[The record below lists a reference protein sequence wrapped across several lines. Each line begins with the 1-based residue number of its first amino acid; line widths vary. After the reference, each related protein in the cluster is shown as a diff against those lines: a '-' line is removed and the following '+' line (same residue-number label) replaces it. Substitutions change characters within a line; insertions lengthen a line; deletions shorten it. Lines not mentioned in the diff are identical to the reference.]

1 MIDTDKYEGHLVS
14 EGQTWV
20 WSKWMLKNAETIE
33 QHESTSALLNDAP
46 LLLEEFK
53 RLREEND
60 MLSEAV
66 KEDNEILKKHIETL
80 AEVKRLR
87 EQIVDMI
94 DSMDN
99 HYIRDIQHA
108 TDCLRD
114 MIGYYEDEEE

>member
-1 MIDTDKYEGHLVS
+1 MS

-87 EQIVDMI
+87 EE
-94 DSMDN
+94 
-99 HYIRDIQHA
+99 
-108 TDCLRD
+108 LRLTKEWLD
-114 MIGYYEDEEE
+114 QLYDEELVSAFRYHVYGDEEE

>member
-1 MIDTDKYEGHLVS
+1 MINTDKYEGHTPAHAWRMADGS
-14 EGQTWV
+14 AMFMQ
-20 WSKWMLKNAETIE
+20 SANNNADAELM
-33 QHESTSALLNDAP
+33 ADAP
-46 LLLEEFK
+46 KL
-53 RLREEND
+53 
-60 MLSEAV
+60 
-66 KEDNEILKKHIETL
+66 L

-99 HYIRDIQHA
+99 YYIRDIQHA

>member
-1 MIDTDKYEGHLVS
+1 MIDTDKYEPTQMDWILHNTREHSPDGWRKL
-14 EGQTWV
+14 
-20 WSKWMLKNAETIE
+20 SKSLIE
-33 QHESTSALLNDAP
+33 LSDDNRLLIEYAP
-46 LLLEEFK
+46 KL
-53 RLREEND
+53 
-60 MLSEAV
+60 
-66 KEDNEILKKHIETL
+66 L

-99 HYIRDIQHA
+99 YYIRDIQHA